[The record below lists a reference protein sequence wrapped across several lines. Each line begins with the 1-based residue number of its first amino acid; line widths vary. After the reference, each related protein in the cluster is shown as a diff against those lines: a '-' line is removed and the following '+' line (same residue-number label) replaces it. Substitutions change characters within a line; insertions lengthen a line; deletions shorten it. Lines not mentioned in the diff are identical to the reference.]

1 MTRKRR
7 QQERLHN
14 IVLVLNG
21 ANDEDVP
28 LLVFIEN
35 ALAESVLERRQK
47 ILREF
52 ERRLIYTRTIERSV
66 REKIP
71 PGFVHVGRVGMFL
84 IEYNDKKHEALII
97 I

>member
-71 PGFVHVGRVGMFL
+71 SGFVHVGRVGMFL